1 MEGAIHKFGGDIA
14 MMLWGAPIA
23 LDDDP
28 VHALQDAEIG

>member
-1 MEGAIHKFGGDIA
+1 MEGSIHKFWGDIA
-14 MMLWGAPIA
+14 MMLWRAHIA